1 MAPSSVF
8 EQILDFS
15 NRADPYSLYPELRRT
30 PVARQEDGTYLVS
43 GYKEIVALLH
53 DPRISSDRRNLART
67 PGSEEESTGLPG
79 FISTD
84 PPLHDRLRRL
94 AMRHFGPPHSP
105 HRIENLR
112 PELVLIVRNLIDGVA
127 DRTRID
133 IVDDIAYPFPVTV
146 ICRLLGVPREDESR
160 FHVWADAIAESI
172 GPGEA
177 DRAERER
184 RRTDAQRE
192 LEQYLGG
199 LAEERRKNLGDDLLS
214 GLISY
219 EGPDGA
225 MSPADVAVTGSLLLV
240 AGHETT
246 VNLITN
252 GMLTLLR
259 HPELIHRLR
268 DEPDLVIYTVEELL
282 RYEPPVQFISSR
294 VALEDIDIA
303 GTTIPKGAPIAL
315 ALAAG
320 SRDPEHV
327 PEPDRFIPDRRYN
340 EHLGFGAGIHYCF
353 GAPLARLEAQIALSE
368 LARRL
373 RNPRLVADPPPYRPS
388 AGLRGP
394 RHLLVDVDG
403 VAD

>member
-8 EQILDFS
+8 EQILDQS
-15 NRADPYSLYPELRRT
+15 HRADPYSLYAELRKT
-30 PVARQEDGTYLVS
+30 PVERQEDGTYVVS

-53 DPRISSDRRNLART
+53 DPRISSDRRNRPRP
-67 PGSEEESTGLPG
+67 PGSEEEPTGLPG

-84 PPLHDRLRRL
+84 PPEHDRLRAL
-94 AMRHFGPPHSP
+94 TMRHFGPPHSP

-112 PELVLIVRNLIDGVA
+112 PEMVRIVGGLIDGVA
-127 DRTRID
+127 GRTRID
-133 IVDDIAYPFPVTV
+133 IVDDIAYPFPVSV
-146 ICRLLGVPREDESR
+146 ICRLLGVPREDEQR

-184 RRTDAQRE
+184 RRENAQLE
-192 LEQYLGG
+192 LGRYLGG
-199 LAEERRKNLGDDLLS
+199 LADERRKNLGDDLLS
-214 GLISY
+214 GLIGY
-219 EGPDGA
+219 EGPEGA
-225 MSPADVAVTGSLLLV
+225 MSPADVVVTGSLLLV

-259 HPELIHRLR
+259 HPEMIHRLR
-268 DEPDLVIYTVEELL
+268 DEPDLVIYMVEELL

-353 GAPLARLEAQIALSE
+353 GAPLARLEVQIALSE
-368 LARRL
+368 LAKRL
-373 RNPRLVADPPPYRPS
+373 RNPRLVTDPPPYRPS

-403 VAD
+403 VAG